1 PAPEKAATGPGDRR
15 VPPSP
20 GPTDTTRP
28 PAAVPEEGTVA
39 TSAPPSAATV
49 AEAPDQATIS
59 NRNLE
64 LELESPAPYPDA
76 DAYATAHEA
85 LLTELDQHEQWLA
98 LTPAAAEAAATLADT
113 GDLGIPG
120 LAALLALQAALGEG
134 PDEDGQ
140 RTHLAQRLGH
150 HIRCAQ
156 MTMAKIYF
164 ARAARTS
171 STDLLRDLYEW
182 AAEGQFLAFSQP
194 TTDGELELGQ
204 YLP

>member
-1 PAPEKAATGPGDRR
+1 
-15 VPPSP
+15 
-20 GPTDTTRP
+20 
-28 PAAVPEEGTVA
+28 
-39 TSAPPSAATV
+39 
-49 AEAPDQATIS
+49 
-59 NRNLE
+59 
-64 LELESPAPYPDA
+64 
-76 DAYATAHEA
+76 
-85 LLTELDQHEQWLA
+85 
-98 LTPAAAEAAATLADT
+98 
-113 GDLGIPG
+113 
-120 LAALLALQAALGEG
+120 
-134 PDEDGQ
+134 Q

-204 YLP
+204 YLPMRAQQITQQSVGAGDPAEPTPQTAQEATTMAVDPDDDSELPVFELPGEVIMSAAEAAPRLLA